1 MAETKFGVKYDGP
14 AVEDG
19 RMPVRDLAPALLAL
33 GEVFTEASLY
43 LYPKQ
48 EPVALEIEATKE
60 GSFVVDLIL
69 HGSGMAWDQI
79 DALASSDAATTIVLL
94 KELIIGDSMNVSLFG
109 LLKWLKGRRVVERE
123 PAKPGVVR
131 LKTPDGATI
140 EVPSDVAVL
149 EKNVRIRRRVQKVVE
164 PLNRRDVERV
174 QFLEDEEVTVSIGEG
189 EISSFDPPDGADA
202 TLLDEEIELFLEVV
216 SPTFKDDNKWR
227 LSDGERTFWAQ
238 IQDEE
243 FWQGIDRGEEF
254 GKGHRLQ
261 CRVQLVQSERD
272 GALHTDRTVTKVLG
286 HTKPFPQL
294 EMDESQA
301 SDE

>member
-1 MAETKFGVKYDGP
+1 VKYDGP
-14 AVEDG
+14 AVDDG

-79 DALASSDAATTIVLL
+79 NALASSDAGTTIVLL
-94 KELIIGDSMNVSLFG
+94 KELIIGDSMDASLFG
-109 LLKWLKGRRVVERE
+109 LLKWLKGRRIESRE
-123 PAKPGVVR
+123 PAGPGMIR
-131 LKTPDGATI
+131 IKTPDGASI
-140 EVPSDVAVL
+140 EVPSDVVAL

-164 PLNRRDVERV
+164 PLNRRDVDR
-174 QFLEDEEVTVSIGEG
+174 LEFRSDEEVTVSIGEA
-189 EISSFDPPDGADA
+189 EVSSFELPEGAET
-202 TLLDEEIELFLEVV
+202 TLLDEEIELILEVV

-238 IQDEE
+238 IQDAD
-243 FWQGIDRGEEF
+243 FWRGIDQGEQF

-261 CRVQLVQSERD
+261 CQVQLVQSERSD
-272 GALHTDRTVTKVLG
+272 GTLHTERTVTKVLR
-286 HTKPFPQL
+286 HTKPFAQL
-294 EMDESQA
+294 DLDAGDLHDGERPS
-301 SDE
+301 S